1 MKALTDEQIEEV
13 RRRYAAGESKLALG
27 EAFHVSDVTIGRFVR
42 GVTRE
47 DLYPPENPVP
57 AAEPQ
62 QDLEPAAEAQ
72 REAEPAD
79 ETKPEPEP
87 QTTELYEIARGFET
101 FVLQHTA
108 GDFSISVSR
117 SNGVILITAAAGD
130 EEITVKR
137 KERSKR
143 PDSDA

>member
-13 RRRYAAGESKLALG
+13 RRRYAAGESKLALSR
-27 EAFHVSDVTIGRFVR
+27 EFYVSDVTIAKCVR

-47 DLYPPENPVP
+47 NLYPPENPVP

-72 REAEPAD
+72 RSIESAAEPQ
-79 ETKPEPEP
+79 P
-87 QTTELYEIARGFET
+87 TTTDLYEIARGFET
-101 FVLQHTA
+101 FVLRHTA

-137 KERSKR
+137 KEST
-143 PDSDA
+143 S